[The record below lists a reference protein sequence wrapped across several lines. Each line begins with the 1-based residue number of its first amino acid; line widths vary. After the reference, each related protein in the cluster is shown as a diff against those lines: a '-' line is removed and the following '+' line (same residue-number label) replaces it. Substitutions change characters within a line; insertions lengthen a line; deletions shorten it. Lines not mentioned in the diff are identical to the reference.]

1 MWNGT
6 VGRQCWRQ
14 MSGES
19 HRGFEGTAAH
29 WPAWHRATVLRELH
43 ELSPA
48 ATSVALLINPTN
60 ANLAEPQRKATEVA
74 ARALGL
80 KLHILNATDE
90 RGIPET
96 FATALKLEARGLLIS
111 VDAVFTRE
119 AANLGALT
127 VHYKMPAIHF
137 LREFVAAGGLMSY
150 SGSTVEYHYVAGRYS
165 GRILKGAKSG
175 GPGGPTSNQD

>member
-1 MWNGT
+1 
-6 VGRQCWRQ
+6 

-119 AANLGALT
+119 AA
-127 VHYKMPAIHF
+127 
-137 LREFVAAGGLMSY
+137 
-150 SGSTVEYHYVAGRYS
+150 
-165 GRILKGAKSG
+165 
-175 GPGGPTSNQD
+175 